1 MGPFNFEIKREI
13 DAGENSMG
21 EQILE
26 WLTVH
31 SVEGYLDLLTGDEAN
46 SSNSFIEESSHV
58 FMILEV
64 SVDINNG
71 DRIYNPRTELTYEV
85 TFVDN
90 PMELNSHYEIY
101 CKKVA

>member
-1 MGPFNFEIKREI
+1 MANSFEIKREI
-13 DAGENSMG
+13 ETGENSMG
-21 EQILE
+21 EPILD
-26 WLTVH
+26 WQTVH
-31 SVEGYLDLLTGDEAN
+31 NVEGYLDLLTGDEAN

-71 DRIYNPRTELTYEV
+71 DRIFNPRTDTTYEV

-90 PMELNSHYEIY
+90 PMELDSHYEIY

>member
-1 MGPFNFEIKREI
+1 MGPFNFEIKREVE
-13 DAGENSMG
+13 AGENSMG
-21 EQILE
+21 EPILE

>member
-1 MGPFNFEIKREI
+1 
-13 DAGENSMG
+13 MG
-21 EQILE
+21 EPILD
-26 WLTVH
+26 WQTVH
-31 SVEGYLDLLTGDEAN
+31 NVEGYLDLLTGDEVN

-58 FMILEV
+58 FMLLEV
-64 SVDINNG
+64 VVDITNG

-90 PMELNSHYEIY
+90 PMELDSHYEIY